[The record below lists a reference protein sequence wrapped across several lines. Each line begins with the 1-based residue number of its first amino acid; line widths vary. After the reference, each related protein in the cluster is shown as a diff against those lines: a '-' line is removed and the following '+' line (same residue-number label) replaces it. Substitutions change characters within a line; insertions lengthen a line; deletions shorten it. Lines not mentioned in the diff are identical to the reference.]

1 MMDIP
6 ALSMTLAQNK
16 LMDSIGVEMLRKALD
31 SNQDAGAQVTAMIDN
46 SMELSVT
53 PYLGSNFDVSV

>member
-16 LMDSIGVEMLRKALD
+16 LMDSIGVEMLRKSLD
-31 SNQDAGAQVTAMIDN
+31 FNQDAGAQVTAMMDN

>member
-1 MMDIP
+1 MMDIS
-6 ALSMTLAQNK
+6 ALSMSLAQNR
-16 LMDSIGVEMLRKALD
+16 LMDSIGIEMLHKSLD
-31 SNQDAGAQVTAMIDN
+31 LNQDAGAQVAAMIDN

>member
-6 ALSMTLAQNK
+6 SLSMTLAQNK
-16 LMDSIGVEMLRKALD
+16 LMDSIGVEMLRKSLD
-31 SNQDAGAQVTAMIDN
+31 LNQDAGAQVATMIDN

>member
-16 LMDSIGVEMLRKALD
+16 LMDSIGVEMLRKSLD
-31 SNQDAGAQVTAMIDN
+31 SNQDAGAQGTAMIDN